1 MSFSI
6 DQFET
11 PSESEIVRDRLRE
24 VCPPT
29 HMGDMDSDEVE
40 KAVNVAFKIIGY
52 IPIDLSESIRRS
64 YELTTADYL
73 CDFVFD
79 VWRCDNGIQH

>member
-11 PSESEIVRDRLRE
+11 PSEMEIVRDRLRE

-29 HMGDMDSDEVE
+29 HMGDMDTDEIE
-40 KAVNVAFKIIGY
+40 KAINVAFKIIGY
-52 IPIDLSESIRRS
+52 IPIDLSESMRRS
-64 YELTTADYL
+64 YELSSADYL
-73 CDFVFD
+73 CDFIFD
-79 VWRCDNGIQH
+79 VWRCDNGI

>member
-11 PSESEIVRDRLRE
+11 LSESEIVRDRLRE
-24 VCPPT
+24 VCPPN
-29 HMGDMDSDEVE
+29 HMGDMDSNEVE

-52 IPIDLSESIRRS
+52 IPIDLTESIRRS
-64 YELTTADYL
+64 YELSSADYL

-79 VWRCDNGIQH
+79 VWRCDNGI

>member
-11 PSESEIVRDRLRE
+11 PSEMEIVKDRLRE

-29 HMGDMDSDEVE
+29 HMVDMDADEIE
-40 KAVNVAFKIIGY
+40 KAINVAFKIIGY
-52 IPIDLSESIRRS
+52 KPLDLMNSTRRA
-64 YELTTADYL
+64 YEISTADFI
-73 CDFVFD
+73 CDFIYD
-79 VWRCDNGIQH
+79 VWRCDNDGF